1 MYDAIVIGAGPAGL
15 QTALTLGRMHRTAL
29 LLDSGEYRNGPVE
42 HMHNVIASD
51 GTPPAEFR
59 ATARAQ
65 LAEYATVELRD
76 VAAERIDG
84 TIDDFAVRLADGSA
98 EHARRVVLATGVVD
112 DLPGVPGLQELW
124 GLRAFTCPF
133 CDGHEFAGKD
143 IGILGASARTAHLI
157 GMLSPIVASITVFPV
172 GEHPTEEDRAVL
184 VAAGVRIHPELVDAV
199 AAEGDGVRVT
209 TGGESLAVAG
219 LFVAA
224 GAVRQ
229 RASFADDLGL
239 SMLPSGSIEI
249 DDFGQTSAPGIL
261 AAGDLAHRA
270 SLPGPVASVIQ
281 SAAAGQLAA
290 AGIVQQLAAPHPTA

>member
-15 QTALTLGRMHRTAL
+15 QAALTLGRMHRTAL
-29 LLDSGEYRNGPVE
+29 LLDSGEYRSGPVE

-65 LAEYATVELRD
+65 LAEYATVQLRD
-76 VAAERIDG
+76 LAAEQIDG
-84 TIDDFAVRLADGSA
+84 AVDDFAVRLADGSV

-112 DLPGVPGLQELW
+112 ELPGVPGLSELW

-143 IGILGASARTAHLI
+143 IGILGASARTPHLT
-157 GMLSPIVASITVFPV
+157 GMLAPIARSITVFPV
-172 GEHPTEEDRAVL
+172 GEQPTDEDRAAL
-184 VAAGVRIHPELVDAV
+184 EAAGVRTHPELVDTV
-199 AAEGDGVRVT
+199 AAEGEGVRIT
-209 TGGESLAVAG
+209 AGGEHVAVAG

-224 GAVRQ
+224 GSVRQ
-229 RASFADDLGL
+229 RASFAADLGL
-239 SMLPSGSIEI
+239 SVLPSGSIEI
-249 DDFGQTSAPGIL
+249 DDFGQTSTPGIL

-281 SAAAGQLAA
+281 SAAAGQMAA
-290 AGIVQQLAAPHPTA
+290 AWIVQQLSA